1 MGIYYNYV
9 DEKKKDNAQTTEK
22 KEINEKKIEQNKNNR
37 YKDILNF
44 HVINAIETHDID
56 NVILLSKEGDFIASS
71 DYGIEIYNKEQ
82 KLIKSYQKDKINTIC
97 LINENLL
104 VYNNKNDLI
113 FLSINNF
120 KEIQI
125 INKAHEAKRITKIIK
140 GRNEKEIISLDLL
153 GTIKFWNKKS
163 QNFEISETIKVLNG
177 KQDEDDY
184 NKFYDLLLINNIL
197 LVKNSNTL
205 FSYDL
210 NNNNKNNQ
218 IINYYNKKIFW
229 YQRNLKIIDK
239 KNKIFAV
246 VQDHAYIYK
255 LNDNN
260 MIQLCTIIH
269 SRKYCE
275 FNSVCLFMNKYILVG
290 NNVGNLFI
298 LNSKNYQLIK
308 KLYITHQSFEIT
320 ELTDNT
326 FAAYGSGEIIFWK
339 A

>member
-218 IINYYNKKIFW
+218 IIN
-229 YQRNLKIIDK
+229 
-239 KNKIFAV
+239 
-246 VQDHAYIYK
+246 
-255 LNDNN
+255 
-260 MIQLCTIIH
+260 
-269 SRKYCE
+269 
-275 FNSVCLFMNKYILVG
+275 
-290 NNVGNLFI
+290 
-298 LNSKNYQLIK
+298 
-308 KLYITHQSFEIT
+308 
-320 ELTDNT
+320 
-326 FAAYGSGEIIFWK
+326 
-339 A
+339 